1 MKIEEAIVGLFDV
14 FKKSDNQDEI
24 VGVIA
29 FEKQVIESTNI
40 AKDLNKIAKAHNLM
54 EKDLDFKILSFK
66 TYYKNVDSSRYK
78 ELKEMERESFF
89 KEENILNPTLE
100 IIQKLK
106 VEVFK
111 KSGSKFPIK
120 IALGANK
127 SFTQIMATIK
137 KQDKVQYFDG
147 LEAEIIAELDRKK
160 AKQGILLGCFDDG
173 VNAEIKKIVSSIR
186 VNKKIEE
193 NITFTISKAYE
204 MQKNTPG
211 SIIYS
216 YKTKKIDVNAKVD
229 HSDKGFM
236 HTAKEG
242 DVIIE
247 VIKQKEGKAG
257 RNCRGEFLPLKEVE
271 LSSESSQIKVSD
283 DIEARDMAD
292 KIQYIAKRSGFIN
305 EVREHEFEIRDELVV
320 DEVSFK
326 TTGSIET
333 GDDKDI
339 KINIECND
347 SMSDAIGAGVN
358 IETSEIRA
366 GGNVGNGA
374 TVKAKVIEIGGQT
387 HQSSSLHGGDV
398 TINLHKGFVDGE
410 KITIDLLDG
419 GKVVGDIVH
428 IKKAS
433 GGEIYAKE
441 VYIDTVLSNVNVN
454 ASNHIELGKVE
465 GEGNKFIIDSKAQ
478 RGFKEKVENL
488 ESNIIDIGINITQII
503 KKIKQIKIKINHEKE
518 TTQNIY
524 ERIKYLRETGVNPPS
539 SLILKMKENQN
550 RIKEHNLL
558 IKELK
563 DAKIEK
569 ETLIENLKNLQSSV
583 FEAKVI
589 NNSAWREFNEVIF
602 VIIDPP
608 VTASHLLKDGEIARE
623 ITLQGN
629 QEEGEFTLNRKG

>member
-1 MKIEEAIVGLFDV
+1 MGLFDV
-14 FKKSDNQDEI
+14 FKKNDSQDEI
-24 VGVIA
+24 VGEVV
-29 FEKQVIESTNI
+29 FEKKVLETTNI
-40 AKDLNKIAKAHNLM
+40 VKDLGEIAKVHNLM

-66 TYYKNVDSSRYK
+66 TYYKNVDSPKYK
-78 ELKEMERESFF
+78 ELKEIERESFF
-89 KEENILNPTLE
+89 KEKNILNPKLE

-106 VEVFK
+106 IKVFK
-111 KSGSKFPIK
+111 KNSSKFPIK
-120 IALGANK
+120 ISLGANK
-127 SFTQIMATIK
+127 SLTKIMATIK
-137 KQDKVQYFDG
+137 KQDAVQYFDG
-147 LEAEIIAELDRKK
+147 LEAEIIAQLDIKK
-160 AKQGILLGCFDDG
+160 AKQGIFLGCFDEG
-173 VNAEIKKIVSSIR
+173 VGAEVKKMVSSIR

-193 NITFTISKAYE
+193 NIVFTLSQAYE

-211 SIIYS
+211 AIVYN
-216 YKTKKIDVNAKVD
+216 YKTKKVDVDDKID

-236 HTAKEG
+236 YTAKEG
-242 DVIIE
+242 DIIIE
-247 VIKQKEGKAG
+247 VIKPQGGKAG
-257 RNCRGEFLPLKEVE
+257 RNCKGEFLSLKEVE
-271 LSSESSQIKVSD
+271 LFNEIPQIRVSD
-283 DIEARDMAD
+283 DIEIRDMVD

-305 EVREHEFEIRDELVV
+305 EAKDNEFEIRDELVI

-326 TTGSIET
+326 TTGSIKT
-333 GDDKDI
+333 GGDKDI

-358 IETSEIRA
+358 IETSEIKA
-366 GGNVGNGA
+366 EGNVGNGA

-387 HQSSSLHGGDV
+387 HQSSILYGGDV

-410 KITIDLLDG
+410 KIVIDLLEG

-433 GGEIYAKE
+433 GGEIHAKE
-441 VYIDTVLSNVNVN
+441 VYIDTVLSNVNVH
-454 ASNHIELGKVE
+454 ASNYIELEKVE
-465 GEGNKFIIDSKAQ
+465 GEGNKFIIDAKAQ

-524 ERIKYLRETGVNPPS
+524 ERIKHLRETGVNPPP
-539 SLILKMKENQN
+539 SLIVKMKENQN

-563 DAKIEK
+563 DAKMGK
-569 ETLIENLKNLQSSV
+569 DAFIENLKNIQSSV

-589 NNSAWREFNEVIF
+589 NNSAWKEFNEVTF
-602 VIIDPP
+602 EIIDPP
-608 VTASHLLKDGEIARE
+608 VTASHLLKEGEIARV
-623 ITLQGN
+623 ITLQGS
-629 QEEGEFTLNRKG
+629 EDGEFTLNRKG